1 MCLSSHSVRETLQDP
16 CCWDFP
22 LYLFTA
28 HERAGSR
35 GSKLI
40 SSGIPPN
47 SIVVVINVK
56 TSLMAA
62 GLMQCKATTTKN
74 KFAHFLFIYRAT
86 TFTFSQFSHL
96 PSINTLYSLLTDRTQ
111 IHCCRNISCNKYQNS
126 FMIHHELDRKMAL
139 YPKTIS
145 YLKMRH
151 TIPVKKIY
159 IYIFYI

>member
-47 SIVVVINVK
+47 SIVAVINVK
-56 TSLMAA
+56 TTLMAA
-62 GLMQCKATTTKN
+62 GSMQCKATKKRHLLAFYSFTVPSLSLS
-74 KFAHFLFIYRAT
+74 LFY
-86 TFTFSQFSHL
+86 HL
-96 PSINTLYSLLTDRTQ
+96 PSINTLSSLLTDRTQ

-126 FMIHHELDRKMAL
+126 FMIHHELDRKMTL

-151 TIPVKKIY
+151 TIPVKKKC
-159 IYIFYI
+159 